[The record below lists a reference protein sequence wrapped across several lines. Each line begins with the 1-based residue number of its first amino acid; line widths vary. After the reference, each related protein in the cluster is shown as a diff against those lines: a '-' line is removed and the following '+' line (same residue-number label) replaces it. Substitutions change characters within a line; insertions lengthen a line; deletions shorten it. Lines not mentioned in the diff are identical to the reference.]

1 MTGRL
6 SGAAEAETFKTVA
19 RPVLL
24 VELGFASGTSRVWS
38 GLGTLSWSGQDW
50 LGVGTLGQVSSV
62 EETLEVRAAGAS
74 FGLSGVPAD
83 LLTHVMTEPLQ
94 SRPVKLWLGFMDENW
109 AVVPDPVLIFRG
121 LMDTV
126 EIRDGGPTAT
136 ITLLAENRLRDLERL
151 RVRNYTDADQQADYP
166 GDRGF
171 EFVPALQTMTIP
183 WGGTA
188 S

>member
-6 SGAAEAETFKTVA
+6 AGAAEAETFKTVA

-24 VELGFASGTSRVWS
+24 VELGFTSGTTRAWS
-38 GLGTLSWSGQDW
+38 GLGTLTWNGQDW

-74 FGLSGVPAD
+74 FELSGVPAD

-94 SRPVKLWLGFMDENW
+94 SRPVKLWLGFMDEDW
-109 AVVPDPVLIFRG
+109 VVVPEPVLIFRG

-151 RVRNYTDADQQADYP
+151 RVRNYTDADQQAAYP

-183 WGGTA
+183 WGGAT
-188 S
+188 